1 MLVSLE
7 PPHLNLRNY
16 SALSPRKLSELMIR
30 EVQSLK
36 GLNSN
41 HWPHP
46 VQLGNESRR
55 GGNLSKGIGKSV
67 IDLGLNLGSPPLHSQ
82 PNQWWDQ

>member
-1 MLVSLE
+1 
-7 PPHLNLRNY
+7 
-16 SALSPRKLSELMIR
+16 MIR

-36 GLNSN
+36 GLNSS

-46 VQLGNESRR
+46 VQLETSLA

-67 IDLGLNLGSPPLHSQ
+67 TDVGLNPALHLFTPSPTNEGTSEREIKGTGYSWILPG
-82 PNQWWDQ
+82 

>member
-1 MLVSLE
+1 
-7 PPHLNLRNY
+7 
-16 SALSPRKLSELMIR
+16 MIR

-46 VQLGNESRR
+46 VQLGNKSRR

-67 IDLGLNLGSPPLHSQ
+67 TDVGLNPGSPPLHSS
-82 PNQWWDQ
+82 PTNDGTSEREIKGTSYSWILPG